1 MNTATEKL
9 NIESTQQSLA
19 NSRNLKVLLGF
30 ALLGVMLSF
39 GVYFV
44 SADFERIGIVP
55 MLLLIVLIAPLTIVA
70 VMGLRQ
76 GVKHFASL
84 RAAWT
89 WWHWPLAL
97 LVISTL
103 VFRVRDNQEVASTP
117 VDAWALLRLGPEF
130 IVAAVLGW
138 RLLNRETNWRDSLF
152 KGIVSWL
159 AIYGIVCVISS
170 IWSVYWSWTL
180 YKSLEFLLDVATLA
194 AILATVSSMEE
205 IRRMGNWVWMLYGFD
220 LVMSWIGAALWPTE
234 ALDELGRLSC
244 PWPVISYNSLGASS
258 ALVGIVAIARLFRK
272 PEKSER
278 AWYSILLVFGIVT
291 LIASQTRNA
300 MMGFVVGVFLVLV
313 FERKAWIGI
322 GLGLAAGLARVFY
335 LLFTLASLP
344 SLSELPA
351 TLLGPRVIQF
361 LARDQTDAQIS
372 GLSGR
377 GDWWSFAWHQLMQ
390 RPLTGFGAYAGGRF
404 AVLGKL
410 GIVTSQIHSDWL
422 EVLTDTS
429 FWGLI
434 PFVVA
439 FVACWWIVIRS
450 YSDPSLAPDE
460 REWLPEIAGLLGVIT
475 VRSFFN
481 IEMSWHAP
489 LFYFTIIAYA
499 EFLRRK
505 RQAAKQILTDPSYPD
520 LSYPDPSYNDRI
532 NR

>member
-1 MNTATEKL
+1 MNTATEKI
-9 NIESTQQSLA
+9 NIESAQPGLG

-30 ALLGVMLSF
+30 AALGVLLSF

-44 SADFERIGIVP
+44 SGDFERIGIGP
-55 MLLLIVLIAPLTIVA
+55 MLLLIILIAPITIVVA
-70 VMGLRQ
+70 MGLRQ
-76 GVKHFASL
+76 GVRHFASL
-84 RAAWT
+84 RAGWT

-97 LVISTL
+97 LVVSTL
-103 VFRVRDNQEVASTP
+103 VFRVRDNQEVASAP

-138 RLLNRETNWRDSLF
+138 RLLNRETSWRDSLF
-152 KGIVSWL
+152 KGLVSWL
-159 AIYGIVCVISS
+159 TIYGIVCVISS
-170 IWSVYWSWTL
+170 TWSVYWSWTL

-194 AILATVSSMEE
+194 AIMATVSSMEE

-258 ALVGIVAIARLFRK
+258 ALVGLVAIARLFRK

-278 AWYSILLVFGIVT
+278 AWYSILLVFAIVT
-291 LIASQTRNA
+291 LIASQTRNS
-300 MMGFVVGVFLVLV
+300 MMGFVVGVFLVLI

-322 GLGLAAGLARVFY
+322 GLGLAAVLSRVFY
-335 LLFTLASLP
+335 LLFTFASVP
-344 SLSELPA
+344 SLSQLPA
-351 TLLGPRVIQF
+351 VLVGPRVVQF
-361 LARDQTDAQIS
+361 LSRDQTDAQIS

-377 GDWWSFAWHQLMQ
+377 GDWWSFAWHQLSQ

-439 FVACWWIVIRS
+439 FIACWWIVIRS
-450 YSDPSLAPDE
+450 YGDRSLAPDE
-460 REWLPEIAGLLGVIT
+460 REWLPEIAGLLGMVT

-489 LFYFTIIAYA
+489 LLYLTIIAYA

-505 RQAAKQILTDPSYPD
+505 RQAARQALIQQF
-520 LSYPDPSYNDRI
+520 
-532 NR
+532 

>member
-1 MNTATEKL
+1 MNTATEKM
-9 NIESTQQSLA
+9 NIESTPQGLA

-30 ALLGVMLSF
+30 AVLGVMLSF

-55 MLLLIVLIAPLTIVA
+55 MLVLIVLIAPLTIVA

-76 GVKHFASL
+76 GVRHFASL

-97 LVISTL
+97 LVLSTL
-103 VFRVRDNQEVASTP
+103 VFRVRDNQEVASAP

-170 IWSVYWSWTL
+170 TWSVYWSWTL

-194 AILATVSSMEE
+194 AIMATVSSMEE

-258 ALVGIVAIARLFRK
+258 ALVGIVALARLFRK

-278 AWYSILLVFGIVT
+278 AWYSILLVFALVT
-291 LIASQTRNA
+291 LIASQTRNSMA
-300 MMGFVVGVFLVLV
+300 GFIVGAFLVVLYERRAWIGVVVGV
-313 FERKAWIGI
+313 IG
-322 GLGLAAGLARVFY
+322 
-335 LLFTLASLP
+335 ASLLMFT
-344 SLSELPA
+344 SM
-351 TLLGPRVIQF
+351 GPRVVQF
-361 LARDQTDAQIS
+361 LSRDQTESQIA
-372 GLSGR
+372 GMSGR

-439 FVACWWIVIRS
+439 FIACWWIVIRS
-450 YSDPSLAPDE
+450 YWDRSLAPDE

-505 RQAAKQILTDPSYPD
+505 RQAAKQIL
-520 LSYPDPSYNDRI
+520 I
-532 NR
+532 QQF